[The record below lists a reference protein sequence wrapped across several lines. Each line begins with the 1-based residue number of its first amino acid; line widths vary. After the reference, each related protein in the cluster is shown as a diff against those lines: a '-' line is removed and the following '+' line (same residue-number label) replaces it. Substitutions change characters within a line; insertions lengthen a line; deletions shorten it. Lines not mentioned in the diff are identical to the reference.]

1 MESVE
6 EGSYERN
13 EDSDVA
19 VAVAVS
25 GTGTGSPF
33 AWAALTYKL
42 QVPVLVP

>member
-13 EDSDVA
+13 EDSD